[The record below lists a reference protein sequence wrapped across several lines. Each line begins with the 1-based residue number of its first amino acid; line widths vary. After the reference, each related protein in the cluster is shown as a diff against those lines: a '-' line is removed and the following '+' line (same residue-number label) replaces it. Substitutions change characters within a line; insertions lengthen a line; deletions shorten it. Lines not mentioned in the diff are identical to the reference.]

1 MINEFI
7 NIVYRS
13 TRFDKNFYSN
23 SKNFDEAA
31 IYFAAI
37 IIIVV
42 GILGIIPQAAIL
54 EFYRNNFNVDVPI
67 TKLKYILIVSIFI
80 WIIRSIYIFIV
91 GIKLFPSKKTNCNLL
106 KVFTLVGFAHSP
118 YIFRFVAFSNELI
131 LPVIILTEILYHISL
146 IIGTNEI
153 LNYKNIFKSFMVIEF
168 PLILLIIYIFLNWK

>member
-1 MINEFI
+1 MNLLILFI
-7 NIVYRS
+7 DQQDLIKIFIVILKILMRPQV
-13 TRFDKNFYSN
+13 
-23 SKNFDEAA
+23 
-31 IYFAAI
+31 
-37 IIIVV
+37 IVV

-54 EFYRNNFNVDVPI
+54 EFYRNNFNVDVPT

-118 YIFRFVAFSNELI
+118 YIFRLIAFSNELV

-146 IIGTNEI
+146 IVGTNEI